1 MLTKLWM
8 TGSIATFLLLLAA
21 CGGGGDGGGET
32 LPTAQETADDGTAT
46 EAEGADEEGPIV
58 IGAVLDITGAGSSLA
73 EQQVDALELL
83 ASEVNADGGID
94 GREVELRVVDNKSEE
109 AAAAQATTRLIN
121 EGAHVIIG
129 ASRTGPSMAMR
140 QIALDSQVPMI
151 ALAAGGAIVQDAPWV
166 FKTTKNSGT
175 IAQKMVEHWAQQ
187 GYQTVGLLRDA
198 SAFGEGVDQNINE
211 AGAEHGIEVI
221 FDDRFE
227 PDATDFDPLIVRMR
241 DAGADVNV
249 VWAIGS
255 PSFLATNAY
264 RNLGVEA
271 PLYLPTTNP
280 VFLNEAGDNANGVLF
295 PGEKM
300 FVWDELPE
308 DDPQFGAIQDF
319 VDRYEAE
326 YGEVPDHF
334 AGAAHDAFMQAVE
347 AIRQNGTEAEGIR
360 EHLESLDSWVGVN
373 GVYNR
378 SADDHT
384 GLDTDDLV
392 IVEVVEG
399 ETPFDRWTL
408 AETTG

>member
-1 MLTKLWM
+1 MLTKLRM
-8 TGSIATFLLLLAA
+8 LGSITVLLLLVTA
-21 CGGGGDGGGET
+21 CGGGGDGGGGQAT
-32 LPTAQETADDGTAT
+32 PTAPDTGDGGTAT
-46 EAEGADEEGPIV
+46 EAGGGEPIV
-58 IGAVLDITGAGSSLA
+58 MGAVLDITGAGASLA
-73 EQQVDALELL
+73 EQEAKALELL
-83 ASEVNADGGID
+83 AKELNADGGID
-94 GREVELRVVDNKSEE
+94 GREIELRVVDNKSEE

-140 QIALDSQVPMI
+140 QIALDSEVPMV
-151 ALAAGGAIVQDAPWV
+151 ALAAGGSIVRDAPWV
-166 FKTTKNSGT
+166 FKTTKNSET

-198 SAFGEGVDQNINE
+198 SAFGEGVDQIIKE
-211 AGAEHGIEVI
+211 AGAEHGIEIV

-264 RNLGVEA
+264 RDLGVEA

-280 VFLNEAGDNANGVLF
+280 VFLNEAGDNANGVTF

-308 DDPQFGAIQDF
+308 SDPQYDVIQSF
-319 VDRYEAE
+319 VDQYQGE
-326 YGEVPDHF
+326 YGDVPDHF
-334 AGAAHDAFMQAVE
+334 AGAAHDAFMQVVE
-347 AIRQNGTEAEGIR
+347 AIRENGTEPDAIR
-360 EHLESLDSWVGVN
+360 EYLEGLDGWVGVN

-378 SADDHT
+378 TPDDHT
-384 GLDTDDLV
+384 GLSTDDLV
-392 IVEVVEG
+392 IVEIVDG
-399 ETPFDRWTL
+399 ETPFDRWSL
-408 AETTG
+408 AETAG